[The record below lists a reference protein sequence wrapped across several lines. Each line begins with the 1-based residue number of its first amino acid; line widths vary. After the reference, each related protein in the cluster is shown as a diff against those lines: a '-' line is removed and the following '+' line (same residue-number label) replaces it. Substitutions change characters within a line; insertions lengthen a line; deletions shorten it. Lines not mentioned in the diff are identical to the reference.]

1 MSAGMEITMKQT
13 DIINPF
19 QPYMTLEMDGYS
31 QINRTDYG
39 ISHFYEFT
47 IHDEKKHCIKAVPD
61 ASIDLLFNIGENKV
75 STYISGTVFGVKK
88 WELGTQDDCF
98 GVRFQP
104 GQGILPKDITMEMI
118 VNDDIEIDG
127 DIFLHNKFVEDHKRL
142 AKPGHYLRGTR
153 VNLGQKLTE
162 EICKSKVNRRIYPW
176 TIGIQNRAET
186 AIHST
191 PVSNFFAD
199 RYKKN
204 VSSGLGC
211 NMSFWRSDFLAIN
224 GYDEFFEGWGKEDD
238 DLTHRLQRKGC
249 KKRSLRF
256 AGIVYHLWH
265 GHESMESDQKNAEYF
280 RKNNEKN
287 IVYCENGVSKYLK
300 QE

>member
-127 DIFLHNKFVEDHKRL
+127 DIFGKNLTEKIAL
-142 AKPGHYLRGTR
+142 AKTMSERIEIFKKAYEDMVLGRNFLSDKEKINEYLVNRISRTKGMITMRQLEDETNYSACYLRRIFKSFHGISPKQFAQYIR
-153 VNLGQKLTE
+153 FQNLLMQ
-162 EICKSKVNRRIYPW
+162 
-176 TIGIQNRAET
+176 
-186 AIHST
+186 
-191 PVSNFFAD
+191 AD
-199 RYKKN
+199 KEGVRYEQ
-204 VSSGLGC
+204 VALDCGY
-211 NMSFWRSDFLAIN
+211 
-224 GYDEFFEGWGKEDD
+224 YDEPHMMKEFKKYSGVT
-238 DLTHRLQRKGC
+238 LEQYRKMINTN
-249 KKRSLRF
+249 KR
-256 AGIVYHLWH
+256 V
-265 GHESMESDQKNAEYF
+265 KN
-280 RKNNEKN
+280 
-287 IVYCENGVSKYLK
+287 
-300 QE
+300 

>member
-127 DIFLHNKFVEDHKRL
+127 DIFGKNLTEKIAL
-142 AKPGHYLRGTR
+142 AKTMSERIEIFKMAYEDMVLGRNSLSDKEKINEYLVNRIGRTKGMITMRQLEDETNYSACYLRRIFKSFHGISPKQFAQYIR
-153 VNLGQKLTE
+153 FQNLLMQ
-162 EICKSKVNRRIYPW
+162 
-176 TIGIQNRAET
+176 
-186 AIHST
+186 
-191 PVSNFFAD
+191 AD
-199 RYKKN
+199 KEGVRYEQ
-204 VSSGLGC
+204 VALDCGY
-211 NMSFWRSDFLAIN
+211 
-224 GYDEFFEGWGKEDD
+224 YDEPHMMKEFKKYSGVT
-238 DLTHRLQRKGC
+238 LEQYRKMINTN
-249 KKRSLRF
+249 KR
-256 AGIVYHLWH
+256 V
-265 GHESMESDQKNAEYF
+265 KN
-280 RKNNEKN
+280 
-287 IVYCENGVSKYLK
+287 
-300 QE
+300 

>member
-127 DIFLHNKFVEDHKRL
+127 DIFGKNLTEKIAL
-142 AKPGHYLRGTR
+142 AKTMSERIDIFKKAYEDMVLGRNSLSDKEKINEYLVNRISRTKGMITMRQLEDETNYSTCYLRRIFKSFHGISPKQFAQYIR
-153 VNLGQKLTE
+153 FQNLLMQ
-162 EICKSKVNRRIYPW
+162 
-176 TIGIQNRAET
+176 
-186 AIHST
+186 
-191 PVSNFFAD
+191 AD
-199 RYKKN
+199 KEGVRYEQ
-204 VSSGLGC
+204 VALDCGY
-211 NMSFWRSDFLAIN
+211 
-224 GYDEFFEGWGKEDD
+224 YDEPHMMKEFKKYSGVT
-238 DLTHRLQRKGC
+238 LEQYRKMINTN
-249 KKRSLRF
+249 KR
-256 AGIVYHLWH
+256 V
-265 GHESMESDQKNAEYF
+265 KN
-280 RKNNEKN
+280 
-287 IVYCENGVSKYLK
+287 
-300 QE
+300 

>member
-1 MSAGMEITMKQT
+1 MIVRMSAGMEITMKQT

-127 DIFLHNKFVEDHKRL
+127 DIFGKNLTEKIAL
-142 AKPGHYLRGTR
+142 AKTMSERIDIFKKAYEDMVLGRNSLSDKEKINEYLVNRISRTKGMITMRQLEDETNYSACYLRRIFKSFHGISPKQFAQYIR
-153 VNLGQKLTE
+153 FQNLLMQ
-162 EICKSKVNRRIYPW
+162 
-176 TIGIQNRAET
+176 
-186 AIHST
+186 
-191 PVSNFFAD
+191 AD
-199 RYKKN
+199 KEGVRYEQ
-204 VSSGLGC
+204 VALDCGY
-211 NMSFWRSDFLAIN
+211 
-224 GYDEFFEGWGKEDD
+224 YDEPHMMKEFKKYSGIT
-238 DLTHRLQRKGC
+238 LEQYRKMINTN
-249 KKRSLRF
+249 KR
-256 AGIVYHLWH
+256 V
-265 GHESMESDQKNAEYF
+265 KN
-280 RKNNEKN
+280 
-287 IVYCENGVSKYLK
+287 
-300 QE
+300 

>member
-47 IHDEKKHCIKAVPD
+47 IHYEKKHCIKAVPD

-127 DIFLHNKFVEDHKRL
+127 DIFGKNLTEKIAL
-142 AKPGHYLRGTR
+142 AKTMSERIDIFKKAYEDMVLGRNSLSDKEKINEYLVNRISRTKGMITMRQLEDETNYSACYLRRIFKSFHGISPKQFAQYIR
-153 VNLGQKLTE
+153 FQNLLMQ
-162 EICKSKVNRRIYPW
+162 
-176 TIGIQNRAET
+176 
-186 AIHST
+186 
-191 PVSNFFAD
+191 AD
-199 RYKKN
+199 KEGVRYEQ
-204 VSSGLGC
+204 VALDCGY
-211 NMSFWRSDFLAIN
+211 
-224 GYDEFFEGWGKEDD
+224 YDEPHMMKEFKKYSGVT
-238 DLTHRLQRKGC
+238 LEQYRKMINTN
-249 KKRSLRF
+249 KR
-256 AGIVYHLWH
+256 V
-265 GHESMESDQKNAEYF
+265 KN
-280 RKNNEKN
+280 
-287 IVYCENGVSKYLK
+287 
-300 QE
+300 

>member
-39 ISHFYEFT
+39 ISHFYEFS

-127 DIFLHNKFVEDHKRL
+127 DIFGKNLTEKIAL
-142 AKPGHYLRGTR
+142 AKTMSERIDIFKKAYEDMVLGRNSLSDKEKINEYLVNRISRTKGMITMRQLEDETNYSACYLRRIFKSFHGISPKQFAQYIR
-153 VNLGQKLTE
+153 FQNLLMQ
-162 EICKSKVNRRIYPW
+162 
-176 TIGIQNRAET
+176 
-186 AIHST
+186 
-191 PVSNFFAD
+191 AD
-199 RYKKN
+199 KEGVRYEQ
-204 VSSGLGC
+204 VALDCGY
-211 NMSFWRSDFLAIN
+211 
-224 GYDEFFEGWGKEDD
+224 YDEPHMMKEFKKYSGVT
-238 DLTHRLQRKGC
+238 LEQYRKMINTN
-249 KKRSLRF
+249 KR
-256 AGIVYHLWH
+256 V
-265 GHESMESDQKNAEYF
+265 KN
-280 RKNNEKN
+280 
-287 IVYCENGVSKYLK
+287 
-300 QE
+300 

>member
-1 MSAGMEITMKQT
+1 MIVRMSAGMEITMKQT

-127 DIFLHNKFVEDHKRL
+127 DIFGKNLTEKIAL
-142 AKPGHYLRGTR
+142 AKTMSERIDIFKKVYEDIVLGRSSLSDKEKINEYLVNRISRTKGMITMRQLEDETNYSACYLRRIFKSFHGISPKQFAQYIR
-153 VNLGQKLTE
+153 FQNLLMQ
-162 EICKSKVNRRIYPW
+162 
-176 TIGIQNRAET
+176 
-186 AIHST
+186 
-191 PVSNFFAD
+191 AD
-199 RYKKN
+199 KEGVRYEQ
-204 VSSGLGC
+204 VALDCGY
-211 NMSFWRSDFLAIN
+211 
-224 GYDEFFEGWGKEDD
+224 YDEPHMMKEFKKYSGVT
-238 DLTHRLQRKGC
+238 LEQYRKMINTN
-249 KKRSLRF
+249 KR
-256 AGIVYHLWH
+256 V
-265 GHESMESDQKNAEYF
+265 KN
-280 RKNNEKN
+280 
-287 IVYCENGVSKYLK
+287 
-300 QE
+300 

>member
-1 MSAGMEITMKQT
+1 MIVRMSAGMEITMKQT

-127 DIFLHNKFVEDHKRL
+127 DIFGKNLTEKIAL
-142 AKPGHYLRGTR
+142 AKTMSERIDIFKKAYEDMVLGRNSLSDKEKINEYLVNRISRTKGMITMRQLEDETNYSACYLRR
-153 VNLGQKLTE
+153 
-162 EICKSKVNRRIYPW
+162 IFKSFH
-176 TIGIQNRAET
+176 GISPKQFAQYIRFQN
-186 AIHST
+186 
-191 PVSNFFAD
+191 FLMQAD
-199 RYKKN
+199 KEGVRYEQ
-204 VSSGLGC
+204 VALDCGY
-211 NMSFWRSDFLAIN
+211 
-224 GYDEFFEGWGKEDD
+224 YDEPHMMKEFKKYSGVT
-238 DLTHRLQRKGC
+238 LEQYRKMINTN
-249 KKRSLRF
+249 KR
-256 AGIVYHLWH
+256 V
-265 GHESMESDQKNAEYF
+265 KN
-280 RKNNEKN
+280 
-287 IVYCENGVSKYLK
+287 
-300 QE
+300 

>member
-1 MSAGMEITMKQT
+1 MIVRMSAGMEITMKQT

-127 DIFLHNKFVEDHKRL
+127 DIFGKNLTEKIAL
-142 AKPGHYLRGTR
+142 AKTMSERIEIFKKAYEDMVLGRNSLSDKEKINEYLVNRIGRTKGMITMRQLEDETNYSACYLRRIFKGFHGISPKQFAQYIR
-153 VNLGQKLTE
+153 FQNLLMQ
-162 EICKSKVNRRIYPW
+162 
-176 TIGIQNRAET
+176 
-186 AIHST
+186 
-191 PVSNFFAD
+191 AD
-199 RYKKN
+199 KEGVRYEQ
-204 VSSGLGC
+204 VALDCGY
-211 NMSFWRSDFLAIN
+211 
-224 GYDEFFEGWGKEDD
+224 YDEPHMMKEFKKYSGVT
-238 DLTHRLQRKGC
+238 LEQYRKMINTN
-249 KKRSLRF
+249 KR
-256 AGIVYHLWH
+256 V
-265 GHESMESDQKNAEYF
+265 KN
-280 RKNNEKN
+280 
-287 IVYCENGVSKYLK
+287 
-300 QE
+300 

>member
-127 DIFLHNKFVEDHKRL
+127 DIFGKNLTEKIAL
-142 AKPGHYLRGTR
+142 AKTMSERIDIFKKAYEDMVLGRNSLSDKEKINEYLVNRIGRTKGMITMRQLEDETNYSACYLRRIFKSFHGISPKQFAQYIR
-153 VNLGQKLTE
+153 FQNLLMQ
-162 EICKSKVNRRIYPW
+162 
-176 TIGIQNRAET
+176 
-186 AIHST
+186 
-191 PVSNFFAD
+191 AD
-199 RYKKN
+199 KEGVRYEQMALDC
-204 VSSGLGC
+204 GY
-211 NMSFWRSDFLAIN
+211 
-224 GYDEFFEGWGKEDD
+224 YDEPHMMKEFKKYSGVT
-238 DLTHRLQRKGC
+238 LEQYRKMINTN
-249 KKRSLRF
+249 KR
-256 AGIVYHLWH
+256 V
-265 GHESMESDQKNAEYF
+265 KN
-280 RKNNEKN
+280 
-287 IVYCENGVSKYLK
+287 
-300 QE
+300 

>member
-98 GVRFQP
+98 VVRFQP

-127 DIFLHNKFVEDHKRL
+127 DIFGKNLTEKIAL
-142 AKPGHYLRGTR
+142 AKTMSERIEIFKKAYEDMVLGRNSLSDKEKINEYLVNRIGRTKGMITMRQLEDETNYSACYLRRIFKSFHGISPKQFAQYIR
-153 VNLGQKLTE
+153 FQNLLMQ
-162 EICKSKVNRRIYPW
+162 
-176 TIGIQNRAET
+176 
-186 AIHST
+186 
-191 PVSNFFAD
+191 AD
-199 RYKKN
+199 KEGVRYEQ
-204 VSSGLGC
+204 VALDCGY
-211 NMSFWRSDFLAIN
+211 
-224 GYDEFFEGWGKEDD
+224 YDEPHMMKEFKKYSGVT
-238 DLTHRLQRKGC
+238 LEQYRKMINTN
-249 KKRSLRF
+249 KR
-256 AGIVYHLWH
+256 V
-265 GHESMESDQKNAEYF
+265 KN
-280 RKNNEKN
+280 
-287 IVYCENGVSKYLK
+287 
-300 QE
+300 

>member
-19 QPYMTLEMDGYS
+19 KPYMTLEMDGYS

-127 DIFLHNKFVEDHKRL
+127 DIFGKNLTEKIAL
-142 AKPGHYLRGTR
+142 AKTMSERIEIFKKAYEDMVLGRNSLSDKEKINEYLVNRIGRTKGMITMRQLEDETNYSACYLRRIFKSFHGISPKQFAQYIR
-153 VNLGQKLTE
+153 FQNLLMQ
-162 EICKSKVNRRIYPW
+162 
-176 TIGIQNRAET
+176 
-186 AIHST
+186 
-191 PVSNFFAD
+191 AD
-199 RYKKN
+199 KEGVRYEQ
-204 VSSGLGC
+204 VALDCGY
-211 NMSFWRSDFLAIN
+211 
-224 GYDEFFEGWGKEDD
+224 YDEPHMMKEFKKYSGVT
-238 DLTHRLQRKGC
+238 LEQYRKMINTN
-249 KKRSLRF
+249 KR
-256 AGIVYHLWH
+256 V
-265 GHESMESDQKNAEYF
+265 KN
-280 RKNNEKN
+280 
-287 IVYCENGVSKYLK
+287 
-300 QE
+300 

>member
-1 MSAGMEITMKQT
+1 MIVRMSAGMEITMKQT

-118 VNDDIEIDG
+118 VNDIEIDG
-127 DIFLHNKFVEDHKRL
+127 DIFGKNLTEKIAL
-142 AKPGHYLRGTR
+142 AKTMSERIDIFKKAYEDMVLGRNSLSDKEKINEYLVNRISRTKGMITMRQLEDETNYSACYLRRIFKSFHGISPKQFAQYIR
-153 VNLGQKLTE
+153 FQNLLMQ
-162 EICKSKVNRRIYPW
+162 
-176 TIGIQNRAET
+176 
-186 AIHST
+186 
-191 PVSNFFAD
+191 AD
-199 RYKKN
+199 KEGVRYEQ
-204 VSSGLGC
+204 VALDCGY
-211 NMSFWRSDFLAIN
+211 
-224 GYDEFFEGWGKEDD
+224 YDEPHMMKEFKKYSGVT
-238 DLTHRLQRKGC
+238 LEQYRKMINTN
-249 KKRSLRF
+249 KR
-256 AGIVYHLWH
+256 V
-265 GHESMESDQKNAEYF
+265 KN
-280 RKNNEKN
+280 
-287 IVYCENGVSKYLK
+287 
-300 QE
+300 

>member
-61 ASIDLLFNIGENKV
+61 ASIDLLFNVGENKV

-127 DIFLHNKFVEDHKRL
+127 DIFGKNLTEKIAL
-142 AKPGHYLRGTR
+142 AKTMSERIEIFKKAYEDMVLGRNSLSDKEKINEYLVNRIGRTKGMITMRQLEDETNYSACYLRRIFKSFHGISPKQFAQYIR
-153 VNLGQKLTE
+153 FQNLLMQ
-162 EICKSKVNRRIYPW
+162 
-176 TIGIQNRAET
+176 
-186 AIHST
+186 
-191 PVSNFFAD
+191 AD
-199 RYKKN
+199 KEGVRYEQ
-204 VSSGLGC
+204 VALDCGY
-211 NMSFWRSDFLAIN
+211 
-224 GYDEFFEGWGKEDD
+224 YDEPHMMKEFKKYSGVT
-238 DLTHRLQRKGC
+238 LEQYRKMINTN
-249 KKRSLRF
+249 KR
-256 AGIVYHLWH
+256 V
-265 GHESMESDQKNAEYF
+265 KN
-280 RKNNEKN
+280 
-287 IVYCENGVSKYLK
+287 
-300 QE
+300 